1 MITRMFHA
9 HKLSLSHFRLV
20 QGERATGYGV
30 SLLNVLF
37 GAHSESA
44 LLRSTAPSNDVKPV
58 DMPTPKRKKH

>member
-1 MITRMFHA
+1 MFRA
-9 HKLSLSHFRLV
+9 HKLPLLYFRLV

-44 LLRSTAPSNDVKPV
+44 LLRSSAPSNDLKPV